1 MELTNEEK
9 YYEHGFFKS
18 KINSSV
24 KTLLWREIYAT
35 NWVKDQG
42 EAVYK
47 SVPDWY
53 YSNVSYDV
61 GFRGSDRKSFERRSG
76 VDFLNQA
83 PQSLKAAAD
92 LIAQSQD
99 LSFFKRYYD
108 SYDLMYI
115 DLWNGSE
122 EIPYHFDTINGADTL
137 VLIYLTEELVWSKEW
152 GGQISLQKKIKDVIL
167 AEEEIDPISETMVV
181 VNNANPLVKHKVT
194 ALKNLDVNRYTVSF
208 NFKWK

>member
-1 MELTNEEK
+1 LPARFAVLSAT
-9 YYEHGFFKS
+9 FLPTLRPTFTP
-18 KINSSV
+18 IFAPRPAPVAVVPSS
-24 KTLLWREIYAT
+24 R
-35 NWVKDQG
+35 
-42 EAVYK
+42 
-47 SVPDWY
+47 
-53 YSNVSYDV
+53 
-61 GFRGSDRKSFERRSG
+61 
-76 VDFLNQA
+76 A
-83 PQSLKAAAD
+83 PAAAD

-137 VLIYLTEELVWSKEW
+137 VLIYLTEELVWSKEC